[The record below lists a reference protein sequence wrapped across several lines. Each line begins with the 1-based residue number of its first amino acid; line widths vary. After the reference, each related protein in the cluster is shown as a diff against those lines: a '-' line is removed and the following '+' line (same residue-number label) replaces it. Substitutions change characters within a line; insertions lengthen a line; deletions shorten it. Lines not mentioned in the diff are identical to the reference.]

1 MKVRIQILGKLLSI
15 VAFLCLTCTAG
26 YAQSVIAIVVPNNR
40 ASIDG
45 NSGSG
50 LPFANRAPLRWQQV
64 YDASQFSAINQGG
77 GWIHIIFFRIDGEC
91 RNGFGTTVSNLQ
103 INLSTTSKMPDGLNS
118 IFAENVGAEDR
129 IVFGPAL
136 VQLVEGCSPG
146 TPPPAA
152 FGMFI
157 SFTNPFY
164 YNPSVGNLLMDIR
177 NFSGGTDPGM
187 NPGLIDGE
195 LTTGDS
201 VSRVF
206 ATDVNATSALVRDS
220 FGLITDFAV
229 WPNPQLSIQLQT
241 NSLVLSWPADP
252 GSFLLQTIT
261 NLVPQPQWQTIT
273 NGIEQNGSTKSFA
286 VPVTSAGKEGYFR
299 LVSPP

>member
-45 NSGSG
+45 NSGDG
-50 LPFANRAPLRWQQV
+50 LPFANRAPVRWQQV
-64 YDASQFSAINQGG
+64 YDASQYSAINQHG
-77 GWIHIIFFRIDGEC
+77 GWIQTIFFRIDGEC
-91 RNGFGTTVSNLQ
+91 RNSFGTTVSNLQ
-103 INLSTTSKMPDGLNS
+103 INLSTTSKMPDGLSS
-118 IFAENVGAEDR
+118 IFAENVGTDDR
-129 IVFGPAL
+129 IVFGPGL
-136 VQLVEGCSPG
+136 VRLLEGCSPG
-146 TPPPAA
+146 TSPEP
-152 FGMFI
+152 FGMLI
-157 SFTNPFY
+157 SFPTPFY
-164 YNPSVGNLLMDIR
+164 YNPNNGNLLMDIR

-201 VSRVF
+201 VSQAI
-206 ATDVNATSALVRDS
+206 ATDVNATSALVRYS
-220 FGLITDFAV
+220 FGLVTRFEI
-229 WPNPQLSIQLQT
+229 WPNPMLNVELQT
-241 NSLVLSWPADP
+241 NSLVLSWPANPD
-252 GSFLLQTIT
+252 SFLLQTST
-261 NLVPQPQWQTIT
+261 NLVPQSQWQTIT
-273 NGIEQNGSTKSFA
+273 SGIMQNGSTKSFA